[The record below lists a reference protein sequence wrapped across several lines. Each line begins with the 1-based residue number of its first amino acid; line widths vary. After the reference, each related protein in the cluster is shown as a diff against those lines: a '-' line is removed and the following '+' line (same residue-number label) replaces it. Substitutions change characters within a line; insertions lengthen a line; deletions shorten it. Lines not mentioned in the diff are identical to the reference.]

1 MTTTTDHQRGE
12 DMVAQGV
19 LPYQLEVETHK
30 TSLTGLAGLPIYL
43 DLAHVVGLR
52 DAITEHVQV
61 RSGTQGWTD
70 AQMVTALILLNL
82 AGGECVED
90 LEKLE
95 KDSGFTQI
103 LHRVETFG
111 LPRRERRRLERR
123 WRKST
128 ERTVPS
134 VSAMRRYLAA
144 FHEAVQE
151 SLREPGSAFIPS
163 PGSGLVGLSK
173 VNESCLAFLQRQAA
187 ETTATLDMDATLIE
201 TQKQEALYCY
211 KKFRAYQPLNVWWAE
226 QQMVVRSEFR
236 DGNVPAGFE
245 QLRVLKESLDSLPAG
260 AEKLLMRSDS
270 AGYQWDLL
278 RYCAEGR
285 SERFGVIEF
294 AVSADVTPAFR
305 QAVYEVQ
312 EEDWHPLQRRIQGR
326 LVDSDQ
332 QWAEVCFVPQGA
344 GHSKTGPSYRF
355 LAIREPLRQL
365 ELESMES
372 DQVELPFPTIS
383 YSESG
388 PPRRYKLFGVVTN
401 RDLPG
406 DELIRWHRERC
417 GKSEEVHAVMKED
430 LAGGRLPSKLFGANA
445 AWWGVMILA
454 LNLNTLM
461 KRLVLGAGWVTKR
474 MKAIRY
480 WIIDL
485 PGRLVRHARQLT
497 LRLSAGHP
505 SAELLIE
512 ARRTLAAMAG
522 PSG

>member
-1 MTTTTDHQRGE
+1 
-12 DMVAQGV
+12 MVAQGV
-19 LPYQLEVETHK
+19 LPYQLEVETQK
-30 TSLTGLAGLPIYL
+30 VSLTGLAGLPIYL
-43 DLAHVVGLR
+43 DLAHVAGLR
-52 DAITEHVQV
+52 DAIAEHVRV
-61 RSGTQGWTD
+61 RRGSQGWTD
-70 AQMVTALILLNL
+70 AQMLTTLILLNL
-82 AGGECVED
+82 AGGQCVED

-95 KDSGFTQI
+95 TDRGFAQI

-111 LPRRERRRLERR
+111 MPRRERRRLERR

-144 FHEAVQE
+144 FHDAAQE
-151 SLREPGSAFIPS
+151 SLREEGHAFIPS
-163 PGSGLVGLSK
+163 PGEALSGLSK
-173 VNESCLAFLQRQAA
+173 VNEVFLAFLQRQRGAA
-187 ETTATLDMDATLIE
+187 TATLDMDATLIE
-201 TQKQEALYCY
+201 TQKHEAFFCY
-211 KKFRAYQPLNVWWAE
+211 KKFRAFQPLNVWWAE
-226 QQMVVRSEFR
+226 QQVVVHSEFR

-245 QLRVLKESLDSLPAG
+245 QLRVLKQSLDSVPEG
-260 AEKLLMRSDS
+260 VEKVLMRSDS

-305 QAVYEVQ
+305 QAVYEVA
-312 EEDWHPLQRRIQGR
+312 EEDWKPLPRLVQGR

-344 GHSKTGPSYRF
+344 GYKKTGPTYRF

-365 ELESMES
+365 ELDGMEN
-372 DQVELPFPTIS
+372 DQAELPFPTIS

-388 PPRRYKLFGVVTN
+388 SARRYRLFGVVTN

-417 GKSEEVHAVMKED
+417 GKSEEVHAVMKDD

-445 AWWGVMILA
+445 AWWGAMILA

-461 KRLVLGAGWVTKR
+461 KRLVLGKGWVTKR

-480 WIIDL
+480 WVINL
-485 PGRLVRHARQLT
+485 PGRLVHHARQLT

-505 SAELLIE
+505 SAQFLIE

-522 PSG
+522 GPSG

>member
-1 MTTTTDHQRGE
+1 
-12 DMVAQGV
+12 MVAQGV

-43 DLAHVVGLR
+43 DLAYVVGLR
-52 DAITEHVQV
+52 DAITEHVDV
-61 RSGTQGWTD
+61 RSGSQGWTD

-95 KDSGFTQI
+95 KDPGFATI

-111 LPRRERRRLERR
+111 MKRSERRRLERR

-144 FHEAVQE
+144 FHEASEE
-151 SLREPGSAFIPS
+151 SLREQGSAFIPS
-163 PGSGLVGLSK
+163 PGSALAGLSK
-173 VNESCLAFLQRQAA
+173 VNEVCVAFLQRQAGEA
-187 ETTATLDMDATLIE
+187 TATLDMDATLIE
-201 TQKQEALYCY
+201 THKQEALFCY
-211 KKFRAYQPLNVWWAE
+211 KKFRAFQPLNVWWAE
-226 QQMVVRSEFR
+226 QQVIVHSEFR

-245 QLRVLKESLDSLPAG
+245 QLRVLEQSLESLPEGVETVS
-260 AEKLLMRSDS
+260 MRSDS

-278 RYCAEGR
+278 RYCAEGKNQ
-285 SERFGVIEF
+285 RFGVIDF

-305 QAVYEVQ
+305 QAVYEVA
-312 EEDWHPLQRRIQGR
+312 EKDWHPLPRRVNGR

-332 QWAEVCFVPQGA
+332 QWAEVCFVPNEA
-344 GHSKTGPSYRF
+344 ARKKTGPSYRF

-365 ELESMES
+365 ELSGMES
-372 DQVELPFPTIS
+372 DQAELPFPTIS
-383 YSESG
+383 YGESG
-388 PPRRYKLFGVVTN
+388 PPRRFKLFGVVTN

-417 GKSEEVHAVMKED
+417 GKSEEVHAVMKDD

-445 AWWGVMILA
+445 AWWGAMILA

-461 KRLVLGAGWVTKR
+461 KRLVLGAGWVSKR

-480 WIIDL
+480 WIINL
-485 PGRLVRHARQLT
+485 PGRLVDHARQLT
-497 LRLSAGHP
+497 LRISAGHP
-505 SAELLIE
+505 SAQLLIE
-512 ARRTLAAMAG
+512 ARRSLAAMAG
-522 PSG
+522 GPSG

>member
-1 MTTTTDHQRGE
+1 
-12 DMVAQGV
+12 MVAQGV
-19 LPYQLEVETHK
+19 LPYQLAVETHK

-61 RSGTQGWTD
+61 RSGSQGWTD
-70 AQMVTALILLNL
+70 AQMLTTLILLNL
-82 AGGECVED
+82 AGGQCVED

-95 KDSGFTQI
+95 KDPGFAKI

-111 LPRRERRRLERR
+111 MKRSERRRLERR

-134 VSAMRRYLAA
+134 VSAMRRYLAS
-144 FHEAVQE
+144 FHEADQE
-151 SLREPGSAFIPS
+151 LQREPGSAFIPS
-163 PGSGLVGLSK
+163 PSSVLSGLSK
-173 VNESCLAFLQRQAA
+173 VNEVCVAFLQRHNA
-187 ETTATLDMDATLIE
+187 EATATLDMDATLIE
-201 TQKQEALYCY
+201 TQKQEAFFCY
-211 KKFRAYQPLNVWWAE
+211 KKFRAFQPLNVWWAE
-226 QQMVVRSEFR
+226 QQVVVRSEFR
-236 DGNVPAGFE
+236 DGNVPAGFK
-245 QLRVLKESLDSLPAG
+245 QLRVLQQSLDSLPAG
-260 AEKLLMRSDS
+260 VEKVSMRSDS

-285 SERFGVIEF
+285 SERFGVIDF
-294 AVSADVTPAFR
+294 AVSADVTSAFR
-305 QAVYEVQ
+305 QAVYEVP
-312 EEDWHPLQRRIQGR
+312 EANWHPLPRYVQGR
-326 LVDSDQ
+326 LVASDQ

-344 GHSKTGPSYRF
+344 ARKKTGPSYRF
-355 LAIREPLRQL
+355 LAIREPLAQL
-365 ELESMES
+365 ELTGMES
-372 DQVELPFPTIS
+372 DQAELPFPTIS
-383 YSESG
+383 YAQSG
-388 PPRRYKLFGVVTN
+388 PPRRFKLFGVVTN

-417 GKSEEVHAVMKED
+417 GKSEEVHAVMKDD

-445 AWWGVMILA
+445 AWWGTMILA
-454 LNLNTLM
+454 LNLNMLM

-480 WIIDL
+480 SIINL
-485 PGRLVRHARQLT
+485 PGRLVNHARQLT

-505 SAELLIE
+505 SNQLLIE
-512 ARRTLAAMAG
+512 ARRTLAAMAAG

>member
-1 MTTTTDHQRGE
+1 
-12 DMVAQGV
+12 MVAQGV
-19 LPYQLEVETHK
+19 LPYQLEVETRK
-30 TSLTGLAGLPIYL
+30 TYLTGLAGLPIYL

-61 RSGTQGWTD
+61 RGSQGWTD

-82 AGGECVED
+82 AGGQCVED

-95 KDSGFTQI
+95 KDPGFARL

-111 LPRRERRRLERR
+111 MKRRERRRLERR

-144 FHEAVQE
+144 FHEASQE
-151 SLREPGSAFIPS
+151 SQREPGRAFIPS
-163 PGSGLVGLSK
+163 PGSALAGLAK
-173 VNESCLAFLQRQAA
+173 VNEMCVAFLQRQTA
-187 ETTATLDMDATLIE
+187 EATATLDMDATLIK
-201 TQKQEALYCY
+201 THKQEALYCY
-211 KKFRAYQPLNVWWAE
+211 KKFRAFQPLNVWWAE
-226 QQMVVRSEFR
+226 QQVVVHSEFR

-245 QLRVLKESLDSLPAG
+245 QLRVLKQSLESLPEGVETVS
-260 AEKLLMRSDS
+260 MRSDS

-285 SERFGVIEF
+285 NERFGVIEF
-294 AVSADVTPAFR
+294 AVSSDVTPSFR
-305 QAVYEVQ
+305 LAVHEVA
-312 EEDWHPLQRRIQGR
+312 EEDWKPLQRRVGAR

-332 QWAEVCFVPQGA
+332 QWAEVCFVPDGA
-344 GHSKTGPSYRF
+344 ARKKTGASYRF

-365 ELESMES
+365 ELDGMES
-372 DQVELPFPTIS
+372 DQAELPFPTIT
-383 YSESG
+383 YSQSG
-388 PPRRYKLFGVVTN
+388 PPRRFKLFGVVTN
-401 RDLPG
+401 RDLSG
-406 DELIRWHRERC
+406 DDLIRWHRERC
-417 GKSEEVHAVMKED
+417 GKSEEAHAVMKED
-430 LAGGRLPSKLFGANA
+430 LAGGRLPSKHFGANA
-445 AWWGVMILA
+445 AWWGTMILA
-454 LNLNTLM
+454 MNLNTLM

-485 PGRLVRHARQLT
+485 PGRLVGHARQLT

-505 SAELLIE
+505 SAQLLIE
-512 ARRTLAAMAG
+512 ARHTLAGLATG

>member
-1 MTTTTDHQRGE
+1 
-12 DMVAQGV
+12 MVAQGV
-19 LPYQLEVETHK
+19 LPYQLEVETQK
-30 TSLTGLAGLPIYL
+30 MSLSGLAGLPIYL

-52 DAITEHVQV
+52 DAIAEHVHV
-61 RSGTQGWTD
+61 RSGSQGWTD
-70 AQMVTALILLNL
+70 AQMLTTLILLNL
-82 AGGECVED
+82 AGGQCVED

-95 KDSGFTQI
+95 NDQGFATI
-103 LHRVETFG
+103 LHRTETFG
-111 LPRRERRRLERR
+111 MKRSERRGLERR

-144 FHEAVQE
+144 FHDAAQE
-151 SLREPGSAFIPS
+151 SLREEGHAFIPS
-163 PGSGLVGLSK
+163 PGDALSGLWM
-173 VNESCLAFLQRQAA
+173 VNALCVAFLQRQHA
-187 ETTATLDMDATLIE
+187 EATATLDMDATLIE
-201 TQKQEALYCY
+201 AHKQEALCCY
-211 KKFRAYQPLNVWWAE
+211 KKFRAYQPLNTWWAE
-226 QQMVVRSEFR
+226 QQVVVHSEFR

-245 QLRVLKESLDSLPAG
+245 QLRVFKRSLESLPEG
-260 AEKLLMRSDS
+260 VKEVLLRSDS

-285 SERFGVIEF
+285 NERFGVIEF
-294 AVSADVTPAFR
+294 AVSADVTAAFR
-305 QAVYEVQ
+305 QAVYEVPEQ
-312 EEDWHPLQRRIQGR
+312 DWHPLQRYVQGR
-326 LVDSDQ
+326 LADSDQ

-344 GHSKTGPSYRF
+344 GHKKSGPSYRF

-365 ELESMES
+365 ELEGMES
-372 DQVELPFPTIS
+372 DQAELPFPTIS
-383 YSESG
+383 YAES
-388 PPRRYKLFGVVTN
+388 RRYKLFGVVTN

-417 GKSEEVHAVMKED
+417 GKSEEAHAVMKED

-445 AWWGVMILA
+445 AWWGAMILA
-454 LNLNTLM
+454 LNLNSLM

-480 WIIDL
+480 RIINL
-485 PGRLVRHARQLT
+485 PGRLVDHARQLT

-505 SAELLIE
+505 SAQLLIE
-512 ARRTLAAMAG
+512 ARRTLVALAAG

>member
-1 MTTTTDHQRGE
+1 
-12 DMVAQGV
+12 MVAQGV
-19 LPYQLEVETHK
+19 LPYQLEVETQK
-30 TSLTGLAGLPIYL
+30 MSLTGLAGLPIYL

-52 DAITEHVQV
+52 DAIAEHVRV
-61 RSGTQGWTD
+61 RSGSQGWTD
-70 AQMVTALILLNL
+70 AQMLTTLILLNL
-82 AGGECVED
+82 AGGQCVED

-95 KDSGFTQI
+95 HDRGFATI
-103 LHRVETFG
+103 LHRTETFG
-111 LPRRERRRLERR
+111 MKRSERRRLERR

-128 ERTVPS
+128 QRTVPS

-144 FHEAVQE
+144 FHDAAQE
-151 SLREPGSAFIPS
+151 SLREAGHAFIPS
-163 PGSGLVGLSK
+163 PGDALSGLSK
-173 VNESCLAFLQRQAA
+173 VNAQCVAFLQRQRR

-201 TQKQEALYCY
+201 THKQEALFCY
-211 KKFRAYQPLNVWWAE
+211 KKFRAYQPLNTWWAE
-226 QQMVVRSEFR
+226 HQMMLHSEFR

-245 QLRVLKESLDSLPAG
+245 QLRVFKQSLDCLP
-260 AEKLLMRSDS
+260 ESVETVLMRSDS

-305 QAVYEVQ
+305 QAVYEVA
-312 EEDWHPLQRRIQGR
+312 EEAWHPLPRYVQGR

-344 GHSKTGPSYRF
+344 GYKKTGPSYRF

-365 ELESMES
+365 EIEGLES
-372 DQVELPFPTIS
+372 DQAELPFPTIS
-383 YSESG
+383 YGESG

-406 DELIRWHRERC
+406 EELIRWHRERC
-417 GKSEEVHAVMKED
+417 GKSEEVHAVMKDD

-445 AWWGVMILA
+445 AWWGAMILA

-461 KRLVLGAGWVTKR
+461 KRLVLGAGWITKR

-480 WIIDL
+480 WVIDL

-497 LRLSAGHP
+497 LRISTDHP
-505 SAELLIE
+505 SAPLLIE
-512 ARRTLAAMAG
+512 ARRTLAAMASV

>member
-1 MTTTTDHQRGE
+1 
-12 DMVAQGV
+12 MVAQGV

-61 RSGTQGWTD
+61 RRGSQGWTD
-70 AQMVTALILLNL
+70 AQMVTTLILLNL
-82 AGGECVED
+82 AGGQSVED

-95 KDSGFTQI
+95 SDRGFALV

-111 LPRRERRRLERR
+111 MKRSERRRLERR
-123 WRKST
+123 WRKSKQ
-128 ERTVPS
+128 RTVPS

-144 FHEAVQE
+144 FHDAAQEA
-151 SLREPGSAFIPS
+151 LREPGTAFIPS
-163 PGSGLVGLSK
+163 PDSALLGLSK
-173 VNESCLAFLQRQAA
+173 VNELCVAFLQRWAV
-187 ETTATLDMDATLIE
+187 ETAATLDMDATLVE
-201 TQKQEALYCY
+201 SHKQEALHCY

-226 QQMVVRSEFR
+226 QQVVVHSEFR

-245 QLRVLKESLDSLPAG
+245 QLRVLQQSLESLPEGVETVSV
-260 AEKLLMRSDS
+260 RSDS

-285 SERFGVIEF
+285 SERFGVIQF

-305 QAVYEVQ
+305 LAVHEVP
-312 EEDWHPLQRRIQGR
+312 EEGWKPLLRRVADR
-326 LVDSDQ
+326 LVDTGQ
-332 QWAEVCFVPQGA
+332 QWAEVCFVPNEA
-344 GHSKTGPSYRF
+344 ARKKEGPRYRF
-355 LAIREPLRQL
+355 LAIREPLGQL
-365 ELESMES
+365 DLAGMER
-372 DQVELPFPTIS
+372 DQAELPFPTIC
-383 YSESG
+383 YSQSG
-388 PPRRYKLFGVVTN
+388 SPRRFKLFGVVTN
-401 RDLPG
+401 LDLPG
-406 DELIRWHRERC
+406 DELIWWHRQRC
-417 GKSEEVHAVMKED
+417 GKSEEVHAVMKDD

-445 AWWGVMILA
+445 AWWGTMILA

-461 KRLVLGAGWVTKR
+461 KRLVLGAGWVPKR

-480 WIIDL
+480 WIINL
-485 PGRLVRHARQLT
+485 PGRLRDHARQLT

-505 SAELLIE
+505 SAPLLIE
-512 ARRTLAAMAG
+512 ARRTLAAMAAG

>member
-1 MTTTTDHQRGE
+1 
-12 DMVAQGV
+12 MVAQGV
-19 LPYQLEVETHK
+19 LPYQLEVDPHK

-52 DAITEHVQV
+52 DAITEHVEV
-61 RSGTQGWTD
+61 RSGSQGWTD

-95 KDSGFTQI
+95 KDPGFATI

-111 LPRRERRRLERR
+111 MKRSERRRLERR
-123 WRKST
+123 WRKSS

-134 VSAMRRYLAA
+134 ASAMRRYLAG
-144 FHEAVQE
+144 FHEAAQE
-151 SLREPGSAFIPS
+151 LLREQGSAFIPS
-163 PGSGLVGLSK
+163 PGSALAGLSK
-173 VNESCLAFLQRQAA
+173 VNEACVAYLQRQAA
-187 ETTATLDMDATLIE
+187 EVTATLDMDATLIE
-201 TQKQEALYCY
+201 TQKQEALFCY
-211 KKFRAYQPLNVWWAE
+211 KKFRAFQPLNVWWAE
-226 QQMVVRSEFR
+226 QQVMVHSEFR

-245 QLRVLKESLDSLPAG
+245 QLRVLKQSLDSLPEG
-260 AEKLLMRSDS
+260 VEEVSMRSDS

-278 RYCAEGR
+278 RYCAEGH
-285 SERFGVIEF
+285 SERFGVIDF

-305 QAVYEVQ
+305 QAVREVAEQ
-312 EEDWHPLQRRIQGR
+312 GWMPLQRRVGGR

-332 QWAEVCFVPQGA
+332 QWAEVCFVPNEA
-344 GHSKTGPSYRF
+344 ARKKMGPSYRF
-355 LAIREPLRQL
+355 VAIREPLRQL
-365 ELESMES
+365 ELAGMES
-372 DQVELPFPTIS
+372 DQAELPFPTIS
-383 YSESG
+383 YSEDDVA
-388 PPRRYKLFGVVTN
+388 RRFKLFGMVTN

-417 GKSEEVHAVMKED
+417 GKSEEVHAVMKDD

-445 AWWGVMILA
+445 AWWGAMILA

-485 PGRLVRHARQLT
+485 PGRLVNHARQLT
-497 LRLSAGHP
+497 IRLSAGHP
-505 SAELLIE
+505 SAPLLIE
-512 ARRTLAAMAG
+512 ARRTLAALASVPPG
-522 PSG
+522 